1 MKPAQKQQDPL
12 SLAALIGANLIPFI
26 GIFFFHWDVSY
37 IVLLYWIENLVA
49 AFYNILKLAFL
60 KIDSSTEKVGKL
72 FLIPFF

>member
-1 MKPAQKQQDPL
+1 MKPPQKQKDPL

-49 AFYNILKLAFL
+49 A
-60 KIDSSTEKVGKL
+60 
-72 FLIPFF
+72 